1 MICPKCE
8 TEMYIDSWD
17 GWVWKCPA
25 CDYYGRIA
33 TQDEADQQER
43 EHAEYFDRPLQ
54 NNKTQLKHN

>member
-1 MICPKCE
+1 MKCPKCE

-43 EHAEYFDRPLQ
+43 EHEEYFDRPLQ